1 MCFEVGVLGDF
12 FVIKGW
18 RSKDIEIFQATTLQQ
33 FGYGTL
39 QRHAEVRVRAEG
51 GEAGAICRVEQYH
64 ADNRIFAAQRAV
76 ISKDWETFCF
86 QFGDGFH
93 HARVARQHV
102 SRDLRQADG
111 FSNNAVFDMTLE
123 NFRQSL
129 HARFVA
135 GITGRHAVR
144 HIQVADDVHRDI
156 NGLLV
161 RLTGERQGADPTILI
176 AGLQVDQHAAGQFV
190 FRIVERAQAG
200 IENAFRQFIVFGQR
214 EPFFVRIV
222 NERTVGNSFAQPEV
236 GEEVVGG
243 QTLKILT
250 QCRGQRRFLVAP
262 LPLVK
267 HSAQSL
273 SRICTDQT

>member
-1 MCFEVGVLGDF
+1 
-12 FVIKGW
+12 
-18 RSKDIEIFQATTLQQ
+18 
-33 FGYGTL
+33 
-39 QRHAEVRVRAEG
+39 
-51 GEAGAICRVEQYH
+51 
-64 ADNRIFAAQRAV
+64 
-76 ISKDWETFCF
+76 
-86 QFGDGFH
+86 
-93 HARVARQHV
+93 
-102 SRDLRQADG
+102 
-111 FSNNAVFDMTLE
+111 MTLE

-214 EPFFVRIV
+214 EPF
-222 NERTVGNSFAQPEV
+222 SF
-236 GEEVVGG
+236 G
-243 QTLKILT
+243 
-250 QCRGQRRFLVAP
+250 
-262 LPLVK
+262 
-267 HSAQSL
+267 
-273 SRICTDQT
+273 